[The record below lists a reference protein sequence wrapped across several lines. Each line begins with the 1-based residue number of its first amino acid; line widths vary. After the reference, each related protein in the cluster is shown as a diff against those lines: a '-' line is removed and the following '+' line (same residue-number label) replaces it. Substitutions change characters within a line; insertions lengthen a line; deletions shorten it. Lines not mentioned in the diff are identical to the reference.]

1 MILDELLAA
10 SRARVAASQALE
22 PLEAL
27 RERIDSDAPPA
38 PPSFSEALRAPGVS
52 LIAEVKRAS
61 PSRGTLNDTL
71 DPGEQALRYAQAGAD
86 AISVLTEPS
95 RFRGSLAD
103 LKAARDALESAGLA
117 RPLLRKDFVVDV
129 YQVLEARLAGAAA
142 VLLIAAA
149 LEPAGLAKL
158 YKEALAAGLTPLV
171 EVHNR
176 ADVEKIRSLRPA
188 VIGIN
193 NRDLRT
199 FQVDIETTFYLR
211 PTLPSGTLVVAESGI
226 HSPEQV
232 RRLAALGVDGILVGE
247 ALVTAAD
254 VEGLVRALKE
264 AGQ

>member
-10 SRARVAASQALE
+10 SRARVAASKALE

-27 RERIDSDAPPA
+27 AERVTSAAPPVG
-38 PPSFSEALRAPGVS
+38 PSFLEALRAPGVS

-61 PSRGTLNDTL
+61 PSRGTLNDAL
-71 DPGEQALRYAQAGAD
+71 DPGDQALRYARAGAD

-103 LKAARDALESAGLA
+103 LEDARDALESAGLA
-117 RPLLRKDFVVDV
+117 RPLLRKDFVVDA
-129 YQVLEARLAGAAA
+129 YQILEARLAGAAA
-142 VLLIAAA
+142 VLLISAA
-149 LEPAGLAKL
+149 LEPADLETL
-158 YKEALAAGLTPLV
+158 YEQALALGLTPLV

-176 ADVEKIRSLRPA
+176 ADVEGIRSLRPA

-199 FQVDIETTFYLR
+199 FQVDIETTFDLR
-211 PTLPSGTLVVAESGI
+211 PALPVGSLVVAESGI

-232 RRLAALGVDGILVGE
+232 RRLAAFGVDGILVGE